1 MGFVMPT
8 NDEELIGRK
17 VIHRVN
23 IVFQLPECLIV
34 KLGLDVN
41 LEYRDLGNGISNR
54 ELENGIIASP
64 VIMAPPPTP
73 PPYTTN
79 TPRQIVKLLSQ
90 FTSNFL
96 EQTSGE
102 LDSIK
107 I

>member
-64 VIMAPPPTP
+64 VIMAPHHHPTQQIPP
-73 PPYTTN
+73 
-79 TPRQIVKLLSQ
+79 VKL
-90 FTSNFL
+90 SNYFHSSHL
-96 EQTSGE
+96 TF
-102 LDSIK
+102 
-107 I
+107 